1 MNTYRWLLSA
11 ATVVSLLGLSA
22 QAYTAEPTKPIKLRM
37 ATFLPTASPAAKPA
51 IWLSEQIN
59 ERTKG
64 KLIIEIIGG
73 PEAIPG
79 DDQPS
84 AVRSGVVDMILS
96 PPDESLI
103 PESMCLI
110 LSPQTPAQERAS
122 GFYDYMA
129 QLYRKQ
135 NILYLGRASLHNAF
149 VIMLTEKRVTKPE
162 DLAGLK
168 LRASATTLPL
178 IKALGAAPVS
188 VPLPDVYTA
197 MDRGVVDGTIG
208 VKVGLLV
215 WGLAPVVKYTV
226 NHSLY
231 GQNALILVNLDSWI
245 KLPQEYQAVLKEVM
259 VSIETNEINDLY
271 IQLDKKSYQAGLDEG
286 MQLIDFSPADG
297 KRLIDLA
304 HEVMWAETIKK
315 APENGPKLRK
325 LLAK

>member
-1 MNTYRWLLSA
+1 MNIYRWLLCA
-11 ATVVSLLGLSA
+11 ATVIFLLGRSL
-22 QAYTAEPTKPIKLRM
+22 QAYTAEPTEPIKLRM
-37 ATFLPTASPAAKPA
+37 TTFLPTASPAAKPA
-51 IWLSEQIN
+51 FWLSEQIN
-59 ERTKG
+59 ERTEG
-64 KLIIEIIGG
+64 KLTIEIIGG

-84 AVRSGVVDMILS
+84 AVRSGVIDIILS

-110 LSPQTPAQERAS
+110 LSTQTPAQERKS
-122 GFYDYMA
+122 GFYDLMA
-129 QLYRKQ
+129 QIYRKQ

-149 VIMLTEKRVTKPE
+149 VIMLTEKRVKKPE

-168 LRASATTLPL
+168 LRASTTTLPL

-197 MDRGVVDGTIG
+197 MERGVVDGTIG

-226 NHSLY
+226 NHPLY
-231 GQNALILVNLDSWI
+231 GQNALFLVNLNSWN
-245 KLPQEYQAVLKEVM
+245 KLPPEYQTALKEVM
-259 VSIETNEINDLY
+259 VNMEANEINDLY
-271 IQLDKKSYQAGLDEG
+271 LQLDKKAYQAGFDEG
-286 MQLIDFSPADG
+286 MQLIEFSPADG